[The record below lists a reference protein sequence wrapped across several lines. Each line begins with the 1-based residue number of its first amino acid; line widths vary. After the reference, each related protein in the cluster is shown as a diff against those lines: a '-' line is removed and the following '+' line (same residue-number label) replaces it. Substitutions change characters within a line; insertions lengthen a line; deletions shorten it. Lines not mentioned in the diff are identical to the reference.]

1 MNGYAKSRDLV
12 SAHQLFDQKPERNS
26 DSWTA
31 LIEGYMRFGFLI
43 EALDLLRRMVME
55 GVQPD

>member
-1 MNGYAKSRDLV
+1 MYGYANRGFSIGTQV
-12 SAHQLFDQKPERNS
+12 FDQMSERNS
-26 DSWTA
+26 ISWTA